1 MTSSIGDENSD
12 MEIILLSPLPPPIGG
27 VATWT
32 ESVLQ
37 FKRKTSINI
46 NHINTSTNG
55 ILPTSSRLNP
65 LIFLKRINTFLFVTG
80 KLAIKKFFNKNNSIV
95 HLCSSGQFGFCKDI
109 LVFLVAKTI
118 GLKTI
123 IHLHYGNF
131 EIDYK
136 RKKIINYLS
145 KIVFY
150 FSDRII
156 TMDSGTYHFIK
167 KNFSKNKVC
176 LIRNGFNLKYE
187 IKKNISF
194 NKVIYVGRIEKE
206 KGSYEL
212 INAFLNIRNNNDFGK
227 LTLIGDCYDQVLIK
241 KINSTKNV
249 IWHGRRD
256 KDFVIKALSESKCL
270 CIPSYSEGMPFTVIE
285 AMSMGIP
292 VISSKAGGLID
303 LLGKNYPF
311 FLESISKEDIIF
323 KLKKLFTD
331 TYLSNKISLY
341 LNNRYKKYFTADKMM
356 NELEKLWIQL

>member
-1 MTSSIGDENSD
+1 MTSSKRDEHSD
-12 MEIILLSPLPPPIGG
+12 IEIILLSPLPPPIGG

-37 FKRKTSINI
+37 FKRKNSISI
-46 NHINTSTNG
+46 NHINTSTND

-65 LIFLKRINTFLFVTG
+65 LISLKRMNTFLFITG
-80 KLAIKKFFNKNNSIV
+80 KLAIKKFFNKKNKIV

-109 LVFLVAKTI
+109 LVFIVAKTI

-131 EIDYK
+131 EIDFK

-150 FSDRII
+150 LSDIII
-156 TMDSGTYHFIK
+156 TMDNKTYHFIK
-167 KNFSKNKVC
+167 NNLSRNKVC
-176 LIRNGFNLKYE
+176 FIRNGFNLRHE
-187 IKKNISF
+187 IKKNNSF
-194 NKVIYVGRIEKE
+194 KKVIYVGRVEKE

-212 INAFLNIRNNNDFGK
+212 INTFINQENNNKFGK
-227 LTLIGDCYDQVLIK
+227 LTLIGDCFDKVLIK

-249 IWHGRRD
+249 IWLGRRE
-256 KDFVIKALSESKCL
+256 KEFVIKSLSESKCICL
-270 CIPSYSEGMPFTVIE
+270 PSYSEGMPFTVIE

-303 LLGKNYPF
+303 LLGENYPF
-311 FLESISKEDIIF
+311 YLESISKEDIIF
-323 KLKKLFTD
+323 NLNKLFSD
-331 TYLSNKISLY
+331 TNLRNKVSLY
-341 LNNRYKKYFTADKMM
+341 LKNRYKKYFTADRMI